1 MPRQRGFTLIEL
13 LVVVSI
19 IALLIAILLPA
30 LGSARESAK
39 VMNCLSNARQI
50 AVAMSIYTDEQQERF
65 PAHRSASLGADAW
78 GWNDKLLEFG
88 YVSTEDV
95 FRCPTVEYW
104 ESNKNPGTT
113 IPVAVTGRE
122 GLDYI
127 PYGYN
132 SFWLGYDPYNGAAH
146 PSGRN
151 YTKRSD
157 VKSPSDL
164 MMVSDSQISL
174 QDTWATSMWYP
185 NRRAGILEGVSD
197 IHDGKSNLSFA
208 DGHGEPEEADEVN
221 GITSDPAE
229 VQESKKFWIPNMDW
243 DPGY

>member
-1 MPRQRGFTLIEL
+1 MSHRHAFTLIEL
-13 LVVVSI
+13 LVVISI

-30 LGSARESAK
+30 LGKARVSSQD
-39 VMNCLSNARQI
+39 MQCLSNARGI
-50 AVAMSIYTDEQQERF
+50 AVAMQIYTDEQKEIF

-88 YVSTEDV
+88 YITDENV
-95 FRCPTVEYW
+95 FRCPRVPYW
-104 ESNKNPGTT
+104 ESNRNPGT
-113 IPVAVTGRE
+113 IIEVAVTGRLS
-122 GLDYI
+122 LDFI

-132 SFWLGYDPYNGAAH
+132 SFWLGYDPYNGSGH
-146 PSGRN
+146 PTGRN

-157 VKSPSDL
+157 VKNPSNL

-197 IHDGKSNLSFA
+197 VHDGKSNLSFA
-208 DGHGEPEEADEVN
+208 DGHSEPMDADEVN
-221 GITSDPAE
+221 GITNDAAE
-229 VQESKKFWIPNMDW
+229 IQEAKKYWIPNMEW

>member
-1 MPRQRGFTLIEL
+1 MSHRHAFTLIEL
-13 LVVVSI
+13 LVVISI

-30 LGSARESAK
+30 LGAARESAK
-39 VMNCLSNARQI
+39 VMTCLSNARQI
-50 AVAMSIYTDEQQERF
+50 ALAMAVYTDEQQERF

-78 GWNDKLLEFG
+78 GWNDKLLEFE

-95 FRCPTVEYW
+95 FRCPSVPYW
-104 ESNKNPGTT
+104 ESNLNLGTT

-122 GLDYI
+122 GLDFI

-132 SFWLGYDPYNGAAH
+132 SFWLGFDPYDGSGH
-146 PSGRN
+146 PTGRN

-157 VKSPSDL
+157 VKNPSYL

-174 QDTWATSMWYP
+174 NDTWATSMWYP

-197 IHDGKSNLSFA
+197 VHDGKANLAFA
-208 DGHGEPEEADEVN
+208 DGHAETMLADEVN
-221 GITSDPAE
+221 GITNDVAE
-229 VQESKKFWIPNMDW
+229 IQEGKKYWIPNMEW